1 MCVCLCVNC
10 LCVDCVIV
18 CVCCVAVLFGVA
30 LLSMGHRHD
39 YQNSLS
45 YSLQVNNSFCRDCR
59 LAVCHKIIK
68 GSLVELLEVGCS
80 TCLWVLAN
88 RSARHEMFVPVPG

>member
-10 LCVDCVIV
+10 LCVDCAIV

-68 GSLVELLEVGCS
+68 GVIGRVARGR
-80 TCLWVLAN
+80 VLN
-88 RSARHEMFVPVPG
+88 VPVGTN

>member
-39 YQNSLS
+39 YQNSLN
-45 YSLQVNNSFCRDCR
+45 YSLQGNNSFCRDCR
-59 LAVCHKIIK
+59 LAVCHKNHK
-68 GSLVELLEVGCS
+68 RGHWLSCS
-80 TCLWVLAN
+80 
-88 RSARHEMFVPVPG
+88 RSGAQRACGY